1 MRTIETKVYQYEEL
15 SEQAKENARNSL
27 RDRLSG
33 NRIEI
38 ESDDYWNTLKK
49 IEEIFGIKVRDWSVN
64 GYSPTYFRF
73 YFVNLDEDMENEPK
87 LLLRYLN
94 RDVLPCIDCRKTYY
108 AKNFYKNHKKRKSRI
123 SYPKFKYDFCI
134 TGAWTDCA
142 VDDALNNIK
151 ESIMQGKSAREFV
164 RNMLN
169 NFFERWNKDY
179 EYAYSDESIE
189 DEIVNN
195 EYEFLENGKPYLS

>member
-33 NRIEI
+33 NRIDAEA
-38 ESDDYWNTLKK
+38 DDYRNTLKK

-73 YFVNLDEDMENEPK
+73 DFVNLDEDIENEPK
-87 LLLRYLN
+87 FLLRYLN
-94 RDVLPCIDCRKTYY
+94 RYVLPCIDCRKTYY
-108 AKNFYKNHKKRKSRI
+108 AKNHYVNHKKRKSRI
-123 SYPKFKYDFCI
+123 LSYPIYDFCI
-134 TGAWTDCA
+134 TGAWTDIA

-151 ESIMQGKSAREFV
+151 ESIIQGKSAREFV
-164 RNMLN
+164 SDMLDS
-169 NFFERWNKDY
+169 FFNQWNEDY
-179 EYAYSDESIE
+179 EDACSDESIE
-189 DEIVNN
+189 DGIMNN